1 MLKQALK
8 NKVPIVTLQF
18 DREAINEMIKEF
30 PQEFKNYVESRNIWA
45 LPWTMQAHLQELRG
59 GAWGRP
65 AIPST
70 VQQKWMYEKALGV
83 FKSSTA
89 M

>member
-30 PQEFKNYVESRNIWA
+30 PQEFKNYVESRNI
-45 LPWTMQAHLQELRG
+45 
-59 GAWGRP
+59 
-65 AIPST
+65 
-70 VQQKWMYEKALGV
+70 
-83 FKSSTA
+83 
-89 M
+89 